1 MKNLKVKND
10 FIFKRIFGHQDNID
24 ILKSLLQAIL
34 DVEINE
40 LELITD
46 TKLLKDRIDDK
57 QGILDI
63 RATFNNGE
71 HVNIEVQLINQ
82 YNMDKRTLFYWAKM
96 FAEQLKPGNAFDE
109 LKKTITINILD
120 FDYIEGI
127 EKYHT
132 TYHLREDE
140 FKDNILTDVLEIHFL
155 EIPKFEKKHEPNF
168 QNPLERWLLFIDNP
182 SEEVLDMIEEHDP
195 AIKKA
200 NSVLDYLANDKETM
214 RLYELREKA
223 IHDEVTRL
231 EGAKREG
238 HEKGMQ
244 EGHEKGIQEG
254 LAKGMQDGMKNA
266 AINMINKGFDIP
278 TIVEVTGLNKDVV
291 NKLLPKA

>member
-34 DVEINE
+34 KVEIVE
-40 LELITD
+40 LELIKD
-46 TKLLKDRIDDK
+46 TKLTKDRLEDK

-63 RATFNNGE
+63 RAKFNNGQ
-71 HVNIEVQLINQ
+71 HVNIEMQLINQ

-120 FDYIEGI
+120 FNYIDGI
-127 EKYHT
+127 DKYHT

-140 FKDNILTDVLEIHFL
+140 FNDNILTDVLEIHFL
-155 EIPKFEKKHEPNF
+155 EIPKFEKKHEPDF
-168 QNPLERWLLFIDNP
+168 KSPLERWLLFIDNP
-182 SEEVLDMIEEHDP
+182 TEEVLDMIEQHDP
-195 AIKKA
+195 AIRKA
-200 NSVLDYLANDKETM
+200 NSVLDYLANDEETM

-223 IHDEVTRL
+223 IHDEVTRI

-238 HEKGMQ
+238 RKEGREQGREEGREAGMRDVA
-244 EGHEKGIQEG
+244 
-254 LAKGMQDGMKNA
+254 L
-266 AINMINKGFDIP
+266 NMISKGFDIP
-278 TIVEVTGLNKDVV
+278 TILSVTGLEKDVV
-291 NKLLPKA
+291 NRLLPKS